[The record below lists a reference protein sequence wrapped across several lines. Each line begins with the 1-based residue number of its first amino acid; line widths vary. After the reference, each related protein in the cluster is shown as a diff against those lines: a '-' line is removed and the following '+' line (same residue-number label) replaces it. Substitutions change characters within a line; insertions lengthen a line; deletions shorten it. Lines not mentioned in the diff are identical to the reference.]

1 MHHIV
6 HGWRSKQCNVDILLP
21 HHIPKAG
28 YIPPARSWS
37 GSHIS
42 WTHRQF
48 INRWSDTQ
56 TNLTDFFNTKELRF
70 YWGLFSSGGTQTPSK
85 GNVPF
90 LPIICFFFFCHY
102 PEFMTIAEGW
112 NLNWQIGSFT
122 FRLSAIFIK
131 KVQYSTIC
139 LSISYSILPS
149 VMNKTPRYL
158 NALTW
163 DSHLLP
169 TQRGHYIIFRVPW
182 PQAWRCWLSSHALH
196 IGLQTTLEVT
206 AQWSQQDY
214 IICKQKG
221 WNEFTKMVDTLH
233 FPATP

>member
-1 MHHIV
+1 M
-6 HGWRSKQCNVDILLP
+6 QCRHPSTPPHPQGRVYPTSTFLVWVSYQLDTPTIHQQMYPGQLLNWLLQ
-21 HHIPKAG
+21 HKRA
-28 YIPPARSWS
+28 ALLLRALFL
-37 GSHIS
+37 
-42 WTHRQF
+42 R
-48 INRWSDTQ
+48 RDADTQ
-56 TNLTDFFNTKELRF
+56 QRKRAIPTHNL
-70 YWGLFSSGGTQTPSK
+70 
-85 GNVPF
+85 
-90 LPIICFFFFCHY
+90 FFFCHY

-182 PQAWRCWLSSHALH
+182 PQAWRCWLSSHPLH